1 MKFKILLIF
10 ALPLLVFFSS
20 CEDPIVVGLD
30 AATPE
35 LSVDGWIYSDTSY
48 QEIKLTKTTEYFDT
62 TRQPVVIGAQVSVT
76 DLTDSTIYPYI
87 ETRPGLYTTNSF
99 KPLIGRSYQLN
110 IIQEGITWRAKTDVK
125 RVPTIDSLNF
135 ELNEEG
141 GGGGPGGPREKDTY
155 FLTLFAR
162 ETPGQGDYYK
172 FDATLNGRPA
182 LSPDNINIIDDK
194 FADGL
199 VFIPPVNFPLNE
211 KEYRLNDTVEV
222 RILSINAD
230 AYAFWTE
237 VNTQINNTSGLFAQI
252 PTNVRTNIRNVTP
265 GNGATAV
272 GYFGGSGVSRKRRIV
287 GQPQ

>member
-1 MKFKILLIF
+1 MKLKSLLIL

-20 CEDPIVVGLD
+20 CEDPIIVGLD

-35 LSVDGWIYSDTSY
+35 LSVDGWIYSDTAY
-48 QEIKLTKTTEYFDT
+48 QEIKLNKTTEYFDT
-62 TRQPVVIGAQVSVT
+62 TRQPVVVGAQVSVT
-76 DLTDSTIYPYI
+76 DLTDSTIYPYT
-87 ETRPGLYTTNSF
+87 ETRPGLYTTNTF

-110 IIQEGITWRAKTDVK
+110 IINEGITWKAKTDVK
-125 RVPTIDSLNF
+125 RVPVIDSLNF
-135 ELNEEG
+135 KLIK
-141 GGGGPGGPREKDTY
+141 GGGGPGGPRDKDSY

-162 ETPGQGDYYK
+162 ETYGQGDYYK

-194 FADGL
+194 FGDSL
-199 VFIPPVNFPLNE
+199 IFITPVNFPLNE

-237 VNTQINNTSGLFAQI
+237 VNTQLNNTSGLFAQI
-252 PTNVRTNIRNVTP
+252 PTNVRANIYNVTP
-265 GNGATAV
+265 GNKATAV
-272 GYFGGSGVSRKRRIV
+272 GYFGGSGVSRKKRIV

>member
-1 MKFKILLIF
+1 MKFKIFLIL

-62 TRQPVVIGAQVSVT
+62 TRQPAVIGAQVSVT
-76 DLTDSTIYPYI
+76 DLTDSTIYPYT

-125 RVPTIDSLNF
+125 RVPPIDSLNF
-135 ELNEEG
+135 EKQEDGGFEDDNE
-141 GGGGPGGPREKDTY
+141 DAF
-155 FLTLFAR
+155 FLTLYAR
-162 ETPGQGDYYK
+162 ETPGVGDYYK
-172 FDATLNGRPA
+172 FDAFLNGKRA
-182 LSPDNINIIDDK
+182 TEIDNINIADDK

-199 VFIPPVNFPLNE
+199 IFIPPINFGLNDMD
-211 KEYRLNDTVEV
+211 YLLGDTVEV
-222 RILSINAD
+222 RIQAINAD

-237 VNTQINNTSGLFAQI
+237 INTQINNTSGLFAQI
-252 PTNVRTNIRNVTP
+252 PTNIRTNIKNVTP
-265 GNGATAV
+265 GNSATAV

>member
-1 MKFKILLIF
+1 MKFKIFLIL

-62 TRQPVVIGAQVSVT
+62 TRQPAVIGAQVSVT
-76 DLTDSTIYPYI
+76 DLTDSTIYPYT

-125 RVPTIDSLNF
+125 RVPPIDSLNF
-135 ELNEEG
+135 EKQEDGGFEDDNESF
-141 GGGGPGGPREKDTY
+141 
-155 FLTLFAR
+155 FLTLYAR
-162 ETPGQGDYYK
+162 ETPGIGDFYK
-172 FDATLNGRPA
+172 FDATLNGKRA
-182 LSPDNINIIDDK
+182 GEIDNINIIDDK

-199 VFIPPVNFPLNE
+199 VFIPPVNFGLNE
-211 KEYRLNDTVEV
+211 EEYKLGDTVEV

-230 AYAFWTE
+230 AYAFWSE
-237 VNTQINNTSGLFAQI
+237 IDVQINNTSGLFAQI
-252 PTNVRTNIRNVTP
+252 PTNIRTNIKNVTP
-265 GNGATAV
+265 GNSATAV

>member
-1 MKFKILLIF
+1 MKFKIFLIF

-35 LSVDGWIYSDTSY
+35 LSVDGWLYSDTSY

-62 TRQPVVIGAQVSVT
+62 ARQPAVIGAQVSVT
-76 DLTDSTIYPYI
+76 DLTDSTIYPYT
-87 ETRPGLYTTNSF
+87 ETAPGVYSINTF

-110 IIQEGITWRAKTDVK
+110 IIQEGNTWQAKTDVK
-125 RVPTIDSLNF
+125 RVPPIDSLSFDLIEDGNAA
-135 ELNEEG
+135 
-141 GGGGPGGPREKDTY
+141 PGGPRDKNTY
-155 FLTLFAR
+155 FLTLFSR
-162 ETPGQGDYYK
+162 EIQGQGDYYK
-172 FDATLNGRPA
+172 FDATLNGKPA
-182 LSPDNINIIDDK
+182 MSIDNINIIDDK

-199 VFIPPVNFPLNE
+199 IFIPPVNFPLNE

-237 VNTQINNTSGLFAQI
+237 VNTLLNNTSGLFAQI
-252 PTNVRTNIRNVTP
+252 PNNVRTNIKNVTP
-265 GNGATAV
+265 GSSATAV